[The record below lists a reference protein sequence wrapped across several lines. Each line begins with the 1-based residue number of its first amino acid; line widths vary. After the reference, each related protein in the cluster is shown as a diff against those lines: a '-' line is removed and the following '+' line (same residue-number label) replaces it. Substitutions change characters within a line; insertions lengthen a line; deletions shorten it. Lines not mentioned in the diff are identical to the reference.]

1 MTVVAWDG
9 KTLAS
14 DRRCSQGGLIVEVT
28 KLYKV
33 GDLIMAG
40 AGNTDM
46 INEMIMWF
54 VSGATPETFPEV
66 QRNVQECC
74 AILAVGSDSKAM
86 LYQSSPYPVHIESK
100 PFAIGMGRDFA
111 VMAMHLGKTAKEAVE
126 LTALFCSDCGN
137 GVDFIVPGRGLT
149 S

>member
-14 DRRCSQGGLIVEVT
+14 DRRCSQGGFITEVT

-33 GDLIMAG
+33 GHVIMGG
-40 AGNTDM
+40 AGSADM

-54 VSGATPETFPEV
+54 VSGATPETFPEL

-74 AILAVGSDSKAM
+74 TILAIGPDSKAM
-86 LYQSSPYPVHIESK
+86 LYQSSPYPIHIEGK
-100 PFAIGMGRDFA
+100 PFAIGAGRDFA

-137 GVDFIVPGRGLT
+137 GVDFVVPGRGLT
-149 S
+149 